1 MSCGISVIEKH
12 QVFMVSTC
20 YSDTFHE
27 QDFKLSS
34 HDIYAKNT
42 LNKYQMLNISRER
55 AKKVLYDSIT

>member
-1 MSCGISVIEKH
+1 
-12 QVFMVSTC
+12 MVSTC